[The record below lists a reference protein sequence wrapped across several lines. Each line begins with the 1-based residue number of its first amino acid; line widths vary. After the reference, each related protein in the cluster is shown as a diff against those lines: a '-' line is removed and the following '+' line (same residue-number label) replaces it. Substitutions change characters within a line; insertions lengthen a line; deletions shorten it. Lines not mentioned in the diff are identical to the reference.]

1 MTCKFKFDDPQISL
15 RVVTRYAPIAITAT
29 GRVTLSG
36 LGALFQGRYLTLTLG
51 EGRSR
56 SDDRIEYDATFM
68 AGYHGRTIR
77 DRLGEVR
84 TSGEVSLSAIC

>member
-1 MTCKFKFDDPQISL
+1 MPPSRSRRPGVSRRPDW
-15 RVVTRYAPIAITAT
+15 
-29 GRVTLSG
+29 
-36 LGALFQGRYLTLTLG
+36 ALCSSRYLTLTLG

-68 AGYHGRTIR
+68 AGYHDRTIR